1 MSDAAPEASAPQ
13 KPQRNPIERA
23 VVWGLILV
31 LLGVLAFEA
40 KQQYAYGAA
49 LKGLQEAFKEDDAD
63 SYHKLSDVRKM
74 MGGSPKETAL
84 PVKSKL
90 HRSLEFQ
97 WTSLFKEYKL
107 VLQTE
112 SIGDDPLVLSFMT
125 PNSEEPPEP
134 VAPQPSST
142 PVAGGPTMPG
152 MGGGGPAMGGPG
164 GGPGRGGP
172 GGPGGPGGGQ
182 GGGQQR
188 PRSLQA
194 LAEREDVIAELKLT
208 EEQVE
213 KIKTAGRVMSGAM
226 MNLRSVPEAER
237 GAARLKAVADSETAV
252 KDAMQSDQYSR
263 LMQLFWRD
271 LGTAAL
277 EREDAATAVSLTEE
291 QKTKL
296 REVLD
301 ERRKDMSGMRDA
313 PPEEVAKKRK
323 EWDDKITAVLTEEQ
337 AKKWE
342 EALGAPLAETKK
354 AEN

>member
-1 MSDAAPEASAPQ
+1 MSDAAPETSAPQ
-13 KPQRNPIERA
+13 KPQRNPVERL

-49 LKGLQEAFKEDDAD
+49 LKSLQEAFKEDDAD

-84 PVKSKL
+84 PAKTKL

-97 WTSLFKEYKL
+97 WASLFKEYKL

-125 PNSEEPPEP
+125 PDSEEPAEP
-134 VAPQPSST
+134 VAAQPTST

-164 GGPGRGGP
+164 GPGGGGP
-172 GGPGGPGGGQ
+172 GGPGGPGGG
-182 GGGQQR
+182 GGQQR
-188 PRSLQA
+188 PRTLQA

-208 EEQVE
+208 DEQVE
-213 KIKTAGRVMSGAM
+213 KIKFAGGVMSGTM
-226 MNLRSVPEAER
+226 SRLRGVPEAER
-237 GAARLKAVADSETAV
+237 SAFRQKAVADSEASV

-263 LMQLFWRD
+263 LMQLYWRD
-271 LGTAAL
+271 LGSAAL
-277 EREDAATAVSLTEE
+277 EREDAAAAVGLTDE

-301 ERRKDMSGMRDA
+301 ERRKEMGGMRDA
-313 PPEEVAKKRK
+313 PPDEVAKKRK
-323 EWDDKITAVLTEEQ
+323 EWDDKIIAVLTEEQ

-342 EALGAPLAETKK
+342 EALGAPLPETKK
-354 AEN
+354 ADK